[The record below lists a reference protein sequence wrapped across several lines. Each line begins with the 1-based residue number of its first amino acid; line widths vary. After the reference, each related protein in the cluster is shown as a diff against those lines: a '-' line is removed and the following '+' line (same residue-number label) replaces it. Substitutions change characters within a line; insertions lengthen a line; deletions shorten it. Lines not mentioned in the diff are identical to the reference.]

1 VPDHRFRPGPGRGV
15 AGALARR
22 GATVLLS
29 ARDPAKA
36 AAATTL
42 LAGEGAGDL
51 RPLPDG
57 LDVADGAS
65 VVAAATTIR
74 DSYGHLDVLINN
86 TAAYAYWAET
96 ATAAD
101 LSQSRAVMDINLYG
115 PWRMIQVMLPLLRAT
130 DHPRIVNI
138 ASGAGSHGD
147 QQYGL
152 GSRRGAAATYGIS
165 KAALLALT
173 TTVAAEL
180 EGTPVIVNAVD
191 PGLTATWPG
200 ADAMGARPVADSIPG
215 IVWAATLPDNGPRGG
230 FFRDEQP
237 HPLVAGTQ
245 HAPFGVI
252 SQSRPPA
259 CSRPELTTGRECA
272 PRAAAGPIRSSE
284 CLRAGCPHS
293 PA

>member
-1 VPDHRFRPGPGRGV
+1 MKGEQRDAADNNAAWPWKDSPVCLITGSAQGLGRGV

-36 AAATTL
+36 AAAAAL
-42 LAGEGAGDL
+42 AAGEGAGDL

-65 VVAAATTIR
+65 VDDAATTIR
-74 DSYGHLDVLINN
+74 DSYGRLDVLINN
-86 TAAYAYWAET
+86 AAGYADWAET

-115 PWRMIQVMLPLLRAT
+115 AWRMIQAMLPLLRAT
-130 DHPRIVNI
+130 DHPRIVNV

-147 QQYGL
+147 QRYGL
-152 GSRRGAAATYGIS
+152 GSRRGAAASYSIS

-180 EGTPVIVNAVD
+180 AGTPVMVNAVD

-200 ADAMGARPVADSIPG
+200 AEAIGARPVADS
-215 IVWAATLPDNGPRGG
+215 VWAATLPDDGPRGG

-237 HPLVAGTQ
+237 HPW
-245 HAPFGVI
+245 
-252 SQSRPPA
+252 
-259 CSRPELTTGRECA
+259 
-272 PRAAAGPIRSSE
+272 
-284 CLRAGCPHS
+284 
-293 PA
+293 

>member
-1 VPDHRFRPGPGRGV
+1 MPADRAAWPWKDPPVCLITGAAQGLGRAV

-36 AAATTL
+36 AAAATS
-42 LAGEGAGDL
+42 LASADAGDL

-74 DSYGHLDVLINN
+74 DSYGRLDVLINN
-86 TAAYAYWAET
+86 AAAYADWAET

-115 PWRMIQVMLPLLRAT
+115 AWRMIQVMLPLLRAT

-147 QQYGL
+147 QRYGL
-152 GSRRGAAATYGIS
+152 GTRRGAAASYGVS

-173 TTVAAEL
+173 AIVAAEL
-180 EGTPVIVNAVD
+180 DDTLVLVNAVD

-200 ADAMGARPVADSIPG
+200 AEAMGARPVADSVPG

-230 FFRDEQP
+230 FFRDVHP
-237 HPLVAGTQ
+237 HPW
-245 HAPFGVI
+245 
-252 SQSRPPA
+252 
-259 CSRPELTTGRECA
+259 
-272 PRAAAGPIRSSE
+272 
-284 CLRAGCPHS
+284 
-293 PA
+293 